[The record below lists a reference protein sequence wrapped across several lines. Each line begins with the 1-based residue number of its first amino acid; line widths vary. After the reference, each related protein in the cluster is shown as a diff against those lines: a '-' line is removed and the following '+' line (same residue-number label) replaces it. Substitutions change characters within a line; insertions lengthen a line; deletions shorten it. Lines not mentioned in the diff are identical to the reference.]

1 MLEKILQIL
10 ESIRQDI
17 IAYPAFYVLAAI
29 VVISAL
35 MVVSLKNVFHSAL
48 ALILCLFCV
57 AGIYI
62 LLNAEFVAAVQVLV
76 YVGAVSVLMIF
87 AVMLT
92 TNLSSKSII
101 HVNKN
106 RLPAVFVCLIFAIGA
121 IFLIANTMIWPLST
135 AELPADNIGTI
146 GKLMMTDF
154 MLPFEIVSI
163 LMLAAL
169 IGAITL
175 AREERA

>member
-1 MLEKILQIL
+1 MLEDILS
-10 ESIRQDI
+10 SI
-17 IAYPAFYVLAAI
+17 YTEPAFWVLAGI
-29 VVISAL
+29 TLVSAL

-57 AGIYI
+57 AGIFV
-62 LLNAEFVAAVQVLV
+62 LLHAEFLAAVQVLV
-76 YVGAVSVLMIF
+76 YVGAVSILIIF

-92 TNLSSKSII
+92 TKLASKNII
-101 HVNKN
+101 QLNKN
-106 RLPAVFVCLIFAIGA
+106 VLPAVFVCLIFAIGA
-121 IFLIANTMIWPLST
+121 IVLIANTMIWPLST

-146 GKLMMTDF
+146 GKLMMTEF
-154 MLPFEIVSI
+154 MLPFEIISI

-175 AREERA
+175 AREERS

>member
-1 MLEKILQIL
+1 MLEDILS
-10 ESIRQDI
+10 SI
-17 IAYPAFYVLAAI
+17 YTEPAFWVLAGI
-29 VVISAL
+29 TLISAL

-57 AGIYI
+57 AGIFV
-62 LLNAEFVAAVQVLV
+62 LLHAEFLAAVQVLV
-76 YVGAVSVLMIF
+76 YVGAVSILIIF

-92 TNLSSKSII
+92 TNLASKSII
-101 HVNKN
+101 QLNKN
-106 RLPAVFVCLIFAIGA
+106 VLPAVFVCLIFAIGA
-121 IFLIANTMIWPLST
+121 IVLIANTMIWPLST

-146 GKLMMTDF
+146 GKLMMTEF
-154 MLPFEIVSI
+154 MLPFEIISI

-175 AREERA
+175 AREERS

>member
-1 MLEKILQIL
+1 MLE
-10 ESIRQDI
+10 DI
-17 IAYPAFYVLAAI
+17 YGSLYSEPAFWILAAI
-29 VVISAL
+29 TLIAAL
-35 MVVSLKNVFHSAL
+35 MVVSLKNVFHAAL

-57 AGIYI
+57 AGIFV
-62 LLNAEFVAAVQVLV
+62 LLHAEFLAAVQVLV

-92 TNLSSKSII
+92 TNLGSKQIVQ
-101 HVNKN
+101 VNKN
-106 RLPAVFVCLIFAIGA
+106 VLPAVFVCLIFAIGA
-121 IFLIANTMIWPLST
+121 IVLIANTLIWPLST
-135 AELPADNIGTI
+135 AELPANNIGTI

-169 IGAITL
+169 IGAIML